1 MTRSTDFAAG
11 AWRISR
17 RLTVFALGL
26 ALISLAQQGSSA
38 GVYRWV
44 DDQGKVHYGDRPP
57 SKDKARPIEME
68 SAPAPAPDDH
78 ERRARTR
85 RLLDAMESERDRE
98 KKQAAQAKAEKT
110 RRERNCEVARRH
122 VTLYQRA
129 NKISRVGADGNRIY
143 LSDEERDQALTHAR
157 SQVDSWCK

>member
-1 MTRSTDFAAG
+1 MTRSTDSAAR
-11 AWRISR
+11 ASRFLR
-17 RLTVFALGL
+17 RLAVVALGL

-57 SKDKARPIEME
+57 SKDKARSIEIE

-78 ERRARTR
+78 ERRAKTR
-85 RLLDAMESERDRE
+85 RLLDAMESERNRE
-98 KKQAAQAKAEKT
+98 KEQAAQAKAEQA

-129 NKISRVGADGNRIY
+129 NKISRVGAEGKRTY
-143 LSDEERDQALTHAR
+143 LSDEERNQALIHAQ
-157 SQVDSWCK
+157 SLVDRWCK